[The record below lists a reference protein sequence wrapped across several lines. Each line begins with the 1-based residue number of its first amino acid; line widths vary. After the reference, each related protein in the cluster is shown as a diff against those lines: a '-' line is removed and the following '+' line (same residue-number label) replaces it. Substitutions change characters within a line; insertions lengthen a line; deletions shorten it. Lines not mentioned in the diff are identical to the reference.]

1 MLSDPDFN
9 RMIGFIEKATGMT
22 LPESNYRQV
31 RDYVN
36 ETLGN
41 LALNLDGYFDLLNR
55 NRREHN
61 RLMQVVTINETYF
74 FREEKHFRYL
84 KDHYLPELPGGT
96 HDSPL
101 YVWSSSC
108 SSGEEALSLY
118 ALLRSCLGRRRDFQV
133 YGTDINEE
141 MLSRFARGIYRPGS
155 LRRDG
160 QSFHPLI
167 QDIGVLEPDK
177 TWRISEEH
185 LNAITR
191 ERLNLFCDNLDHL
204 PLMDIIFLRN
214 TLIYMNQ
221 ANKKI
226 IIDRIV
232 GKLRVGGILFLSS
245 VELPLIAHP
254 SLVIEEKDQT
264 YLLRKIDPLAL
275 NPLSL
280 TEKLEAVLKKT
291 AVTNSKGAA
300 RPAEESAAVRLRT
313 MKEKEQKKEPPL
325 TEEAVCR
332 LIQIRLNNGLDE
344 EAVPELDQVAA
355 NMIEIMLKL
364 NDNRLDEAALLL
376 NGGPRAPASLK
387 LFLSGYLAHLKQEKT
402 APSLF
407 RACLEE
413 NPRMWPARY
422 YLSRGLSPE
431 DPSLTE
437 EIETLVEHIS
447 AYIAEH
453 RYDYQFLLD
462 GFNARYFLMI
472 AERMLT
478 ETERRT
484 APHGH

>member
-9 RMIGFIEKATGMT
+9 RMIDFIQKATGMT

-41 LALNLDGYFDLLNR
+41 LALNLDGYFTLLNR
-55 NRREHN
+55 NKREHN

-84 KDHYLPELPGGT
+84 KDHYLPEQTGGA
-96 HDSPL
+96 HDAPL
-101 YVWSSSC
+101 LVWSSSC

-118 ALLRSCLGRRRDFQV
+118 SLLRSCLGGRRDFRV

-155 LRRDG
+155 FRRDG
-160 QSFHPLI
+160 QGFHPLI
-167 QDIGVLEPDK
+167 QDIAVLEADK
-177 TWRISEEH
+177 TWRISEDH

-191 ERLNLFCDNLDHL
+191 ERLNLFSDNLDHL
-204 PLMDIIFLRN
+204 PLMDIIFLRK
-214 TLIYMNQ
+214 TLIYMSQ

-275 NPLSL
+275 NPVSL

-291 AVTNSKGAA
+291 AASTFGGAA
-300 RPAEESAAVRLRT
+300 RSAEPSAAVRFRT
-313 MKEKEQKKEPPL
+313 MREKEQKKEPPL

-332 LIQIRLNNGLDE
+332 LIEIRMNNGIAE
-344 EAVPELDQVAA
+344 EAVPELDRVAA
-355 NMIEIMLKL
+355 NLIEIMLKL
-364 NDNRLDEAALLL
+364 NDNRLDEAALILKEVS
-376 NGGPRAPASLK
+376 RAPASLK
-387 LFLSGYLAHLKQEKT
+387 LFLSGYLAHLKQEKI
-402 APSLF
+402 ASSLF

-422 YLSRGLSPE
+422 YLTRSLSPE
-431 DPSLTE
+431 DPALPE
-437 EIETLVEHIS
+437 EIATLVKHIS

-462 GFNARYFLMI
+462 GFNARYFLMF
-472 AERMLT
+472 AERMQT
-478 ETERRT
+478 ETVRRT